1 MDLNTVIEEPAMK
14 ATASQSVEVITDIF
28 CDACGASVVPD
39 FQKEHSD
46 NLNDFN
52 EYGILHAS
60 YGYGSNQDGES
71 FHFDLC
77 ESCFKELVSKIRSI
91 RALNSVDA

>member
-1 MDLNTVIEEPAMK
+1 MK
-14 ATASQSVEVITDIF
+14 RTASQQVEVVTDIL

-39 FQKEHSD
+39 FQKEHRD

-52 EYGILHAS
+52 EYGKLHAS
-60 YGYGSNQDGES
+60 YGYGSNQDGNS

-77 ESCFKELVSKIRSI
+77 ERCFKELVNKVKGMQASNVRG
-91 RALNSVDA
+91 A

>member
-1 MDLNTVIEEPAMK
+1 MK
-14 ATASQSVEVITDIF
+14 KTANQPVEVITDIS
-28 CDACGASVVPD
+28 CDACGANVAPS
-39 FQKEHSD
+39 FQKEHRE

-60 YGYGSNQDGES
+60 YGYGSNQDGDS

-77 ESCFKELVSKIRSI
+77 ESCFKELVDKVRSMQ
-91 RALNSVDA
+91 ALNNINA

>member
-1 MDLNTVIEEPAMK
+1 MK
-14 ATASQSVEVITDIF
+14 TTANQSVESVEVIADIL

-39 FQKEHSD
+39 FQKEHRD
-46 NLNDFN
+46 NLNDFS

-60 YGYGSNQDGES
+60 YGYGSNQDGNS

-77 ESCFKELVSKIRSI
+77 ERCFKELADKIKNM
-91 RALNSVDA
+91 RALNSTSP

>member
-1 MDLNTVIEEPAMK
+1 MK
-14 ATASQSVEVITDIF
+14 KTANQSVEVITDIL

-39 FQKEHSD
+39 FQKEHRD
-46 NLNDFN
+46 NLNGFSD
-52 EYGILHAS
+52 YGMLRAS

-77 ESCFKELVSKIRSI
+77 ESCFKELTKNIADI
-91 RALNSVDA
+91 RASNSGHL